1 MRGFSASRLRKAGAG
16 LAIASVMGLAATAP
30 CLAAPIPAISM
41 AGDLFTGAILVGV
54 VLFFAMTSLLFL
66 KGSHRARQ
74 AEARFAEETA
84 ALSRQL
90 EVAQSIMTAEPQ
102 ALIVCDNNE
111 TPRLV
116 THSLKASTGA
126 PAKLGMLMRFGSW
139 VERDAASLLNARLK
153 RLREDGTPFSL
164 IVKTLSGA
172 TVEAE
177 GRASGSCHY
186 IKFRDLAERRLEL
199 AKLMTQIR
207 TQNDELASQT
217 ALLDALP
224 LPVWFRAPDGR
235 LKWVNK
241 AYASSVDAAS
251 AQEVIDGQ
259 IELLEARQRGKIH
272 SEITRGDV
280 YRSRLQTVV
289 SGGRRTF
296 ETVVAPAGHGSA
308 GAAIDLAPLE
318 TAKDK
323 LSRHMAAHARTL
335 DRVATAVSIF
345 GPDQRLVFYN
355 QAYLDFWGIE
365 AEWLDTKPTL
375 GEILDRLRQS
385 RQLPE
390 QRNYRTWRAEQLKAY
405 QSAEGHE
412 DCWHLPDGRSVLVV
426 IDQRPDGGVT
436 LLHDDVTEKFAL
448 ESRYNALIHV
458 QRETLDH
465 LREGVAVFGSDARLR
480 LFNPVFV
487 SMWQL
492 NAAVLER
499 GPHIEEVALIC
510 RTPNSDEDP
519 WVSAKQAVTNV
530 NDKRQPF
537 DGYQNRADGSVIA
550 FAGVPL
556 PDGGTL
562 LTYIDITDRKRVE
575 QALIER
581 NEALEAADRLKNAFI
596 SHVSRELRTPLTN
609 IIGFSELLASQHFGP
624 LNPKQREY
632 MNDIR
637 SSSVALLSIINDI
650 LDLAVI
656 DAGAL
661 ELTLAP
667 VSLQDVIDAAELG
680 VRDRLAKSGLKLEI
694 QVAPEVGQIMADG
707 QRLTQILFN
716 LLSNAIGFSEEGSVI
731 TLNCRRENGRIAFTV
746 QDMGCGIPEEF
757 QKAVFER
764 FESRT
769 LGSGHRGAGLGLSLV
784 KSLVEMH
791 GGEIRLRSSPGAGTT
806 VTVLMPDGGPKRY
819 SHVAV
824 ERKEPSPPAQ
834 RAISAIFPS

>member
-1 MRGFSASRLRKAGAG
+1 MGRLNASGLWHAGAAV
-16 LAIASVMGLAATAP
+16 LALQLCGTAVAASNSPNSVAAMSIAGE
-30 CLAAPIPAISM
+30 
-41 AGDLFTGAILVGV
+41 LFAGAILTGAV
-54 VLFFAMTSLLFL
+54 VFLAMAGFLFL
-66 KGSHRARQ
+66 KGSYGAKRAQ
-74 AEARFAEETA
+74 ARFAEEAA

-102 ALIVCDNNE
+102 ALVVCDKDE

-116 THSLKASTGA
+116 THTLSASSGA
-126 PAKLGMLMRFGSW
+126 PAKLAMLMRFGSW
-139 VERDAASLLNARLK
+139 VERDAAAILDARLK
-153 RLREDGTPFSL
+153 KLREDGAPFWL
-164 IVKTLSGA
+164 VVKTLSGA
-172 TVEAE
+172 TIEAE
-177 GRASGSCHY
+177 GRASGACY
-186 IKFRDLAERRLEL
+186 YVKFRDLAERRLEL
-199 AKLMTQIR
+199 TNLMSQIR

-224 LPVWFRAPDGR
+224 LPVWFRAADGR

-241 AYASSVDAAS
+241 AYAASVEATNP
-251 AQEVIDGQ
+251 QEVVDSQ
-259 IELLEARQRGKIH
+259 IELLEARQRAKVQF
-272 SEITRGDV
+272 ETVKGDV
-280 YRSRLQTVV
+280 FRSRLQTVV
-289 SGGRRTF
+289 SGERRTF
-296 ETVVAPAGHGSA
+296 ETVVAPAGQGSA

-323 LSRHMAAHARTL
+323 LSRHMAAHSRTL

-355 QAYLDFWGIE
+355 QAYLEFWGIE
-365 AEWLDTKPTL
+365 AEWLDTKPKL

-405 QSAEGHE
+405 ESAEGHE

-487 SMWQL
+487 AMWQL

-499 GPHIEEVALIC
+499 APHIEEVALIC
-510 RTPNSDEDP
+510 RTPNNEEDP
-519 WVSAKQAVTNV
+519 WVSAKLAVTNV
-530 NDKRQPF
+530 NDKRQSF
-537 DGYQNRADGSVIA
+537 DGYLNRADGSVIA
-550 FAGVPL
+550 YAGVPL

-632 MNDIR
+632 MNDIS

-680 VRDRLAKSGLKLEI
+680 VRDRLVKSGLQLEI

-731 TLNCRRENGRIAFTV
+731 TLNCRRESGRIAFTV

-819 SHVAV
+819 SHIAT
-824 ERKEPSPPAQ
+824 EAKETARASQ
-834 RAISAIFPS
+834 RTISAIFSS